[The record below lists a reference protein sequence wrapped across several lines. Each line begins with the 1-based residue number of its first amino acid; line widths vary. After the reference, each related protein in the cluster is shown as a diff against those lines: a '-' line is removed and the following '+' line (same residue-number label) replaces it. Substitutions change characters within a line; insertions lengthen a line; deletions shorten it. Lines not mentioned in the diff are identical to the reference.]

1 MVNKGL
7 CLKKIECVRF
17 KSFERKIKS
26 PFMIYEDLE
35 RILVPEDKGKQ
46 NPYESY
52 TKNIKQKHVAFR
64 YGYKLVCVD
73 DKFSKPFKSYFDKD
87 AIYNFIHIM
96 IEEIKCCSN
105 VTKKYLN
112 EELVLTKKDNE
123 DFKNSTKC

>member
-17 KSFERKIKS
+17 KNFERKIKS

-73 DKFSKPFKSYFDKD
+73 DKFSKPFKSYSGEDTV
-87 AIYNFIHIM
+87 YNFINSM
-96 IEEIKCCSN
+96 IEESKYCSE
-105 VTKKYLN
+105 VTKKHFN
-112 EELVLTKKDNE
+112 KELVMTKEDDE
-123 DFKNSTKC
+123 DFESST

>member
-7 CLKKIECVRF
+7 CLKKVECVRF

-46 NPYESY
+46 NPHKSY

-73 DKFSKPFKSYFDKD
+73 DKFSKPFKSYSGEDTV
-87 AIYNFIHIM
+87 YNFINSM
-96 IEEIKCCSN
+96 IEESKYCSE
-105 VTKKYLN
+105 VTKKHFN
-112 EELVLTKKDNE
+112 KELVMTKEDDE
-123 DFKNSTKC
+123 DFESST

>member
-73 DKFSKPFKSYFDKD
+73 DKFSKPFKSYSGEDTVN
-87 AIYNFIHIM
+87 NFINSM
-96 IEEIKCCSN
+96 TEKSMYCSE
-105 VTKKYLN
+105 VMKKHFN
-112 EELVLTKKDNE
+112 KELVMTKEDDE
-123 DFKNSTKC
+123 DFESST

>member
-73 DKFSKPFKSYFDKD
+73 DKFSKPFKSYSGEDTV
-87 AIYNFIHIM
+87 YNFINSM
-96 IEEIKCCSN
+96 IEESKYCSE
-105 VTKKYLN
+105 VTKKHFN
-112 EELVLTKKDNE
+112 KELVMTKEDDE
-123 DFKNSTKC
+123 DFESSS

>member
-73 DKFSKPFKSYFDKD
+73 DKFSKPFKSYSGEDTV
-87 AIYNFIHIM
+87 YNFIDSM
-96 IEEIKCCSN
+96 TEKSMYCSE
-105 VTKKYLN
+105 VMKKHFN
-112 EELVLTKKDNE
+112 KELVMTKEDDE
-123 DFKNSTKC
+123 DFESST

>member
-46 NPYESY
+46 NPYKSY

-73 DKFSKPFKSYFDKD
+73 DKFSKPFKSYSGEDTV
-87 AIYNFIHIM
+87 YNFINSM
-96 IEEIKCCSN
+96 TEKSMYCSE
-105 VTKKYLN
+105 VMKKHFN
-112 EELVLTKKDNE
+112 KELVMTKEDDE
-123 DFKNSTKC
+123 DFESST

>member
-7 CLKKIECVRF
+7 CLKKVECVRF

-46 NPYESY
+46 NPYKSY

-73 DKFSKPFKSYFDKD
+73 DKFSKTFKSYSGEDTV
-87 AIYNFIHIM
+87 YNFINSM
-96 IEEIKCCSN
+96 IEESKYCSE
-105 VTKKYLN
+105 VTKKHFN
-112 EELVLTKKDNE
+112 KELVMTKEDDE
-123 DFKNSTKC
+123 DFESST

>member
-1 MVNKGL
+1 MVSKGL
-7 CLKKIECVRF
+7 CLKKVECVRF

-46 NPYESY
+46 NPYKSY

-73 DKFSKPFKSYFDKD
+73 DKFSKPFKSYSGEDTV
-87 AIYNFIHIM
+87 YNFINSM
-96 IEEIKCCSN
+96 IEESKYCSE
-105 VTKKYLN
+105 VTKKHFN
-112 EELVLTKKDNE
+112 KELVMTKEDDE
-123 DFKNSTKC
+123 DFESST

>member
-7 CLKKIECVRF
+7 CLKKVECVRF

-46 NPYESY
+46 NPYKSY

-73 DKFSKPFKSYFDKD
+73 DKFSKPFKSYSGEDTV
-87 AIYNFIHIM
+87 YNFINSM
-96 IEEIKCCSN
+96 IEESKYCSE
-105 VTKKYLN
+105 VSKKHFN
-112 EELVLTKKDNE
+112 KELVMTKEDDE
-123 DFKNSTKC
+123 DFESST

>member
-7 CLKKIECVRF
+7 CLKKVECVRF

-52 TKNIKQKHVAFR
+52 TKNIKQKHVAFK

-73 DKFSKPFKSYFDKD
+73 DKFSKPFKSYSGEDTV
-87 AIYNFIHIM
+87 YNFINSM
-96 IEEIKCCSN
+96 IEESKYCSE
-105 VTKKYLN
+105 VTKKHFN
-112 EELVLTKKDNE
+112 KELVMTKEDDE
-123 DFKNSTKC
+123 DFESST

>member
-7 CLKKIECVRF
+7 CLKKVECVRF

-73 DKFSKPFKSYFDKD
+73 DKFSKPFKSYSGEDTV
-87 AIYNFIHIM
+87 YNFINSM
-96 IEEIKCCSN
+96 TEKSMYCSE
-105 VTKKYLN
+105 VMKKHFN
-112 EELVLTKKDNE
+112 KELVMTKEDDE
-123 DFKNSTKC
+123 DFESST

>member
-7 CLKKIECVRF
+7 CLKKVECVRF

-46 NPYESY
+46 NPYKSY

-73 DKFSKPFKSYFDKD
+73 DKFSKPFKSYSGEDTV
-87 AIYNFIHIM
+87 YNFINSM
-96 IEEIKCCSN
+96 IEESKYCSE
-105 VTKKYLN
+105 VTKKHFN
-112 EELVLTKKDNE
+112 KELVMTKEDDE
-123 DFKNSTKC
+123 DFESSS

>member
-7 CLKKIECVRF
+7 YLKKVECVRF

-46 NPYESY
+46 NPYKSY

-73 DKFSKPFKSYFDKD
+73 DKFSKPFKSYSGEDTV
-87 AIYNFIHIM
+87 YNFINSM
-96 IEEIKCCSN
+96 IEESKYCSE
-105 VTKKYLN
+105 VTKKHFN
-112 EELVLTKKDNE
+112 KELVMTKEDDE
-123 DFKNSTKC
+123 DFESST

>member
-7 CLKKIECVRF
+7 CLKKVECVRF

-73 DKFSKPFKSYFDKD
+73 DKFSKPFKSYSGEDTV
-87 AIYNFIHIM
+87 YNFINSMTEKIM
-96 IEEIKCCSN
+96 YCSE
-105 VTKKYLN
+105 VMKKHFN
-112 EELVLTKKDNE
+112 KELVMTKEDDE
-123 DFKNSTKC
+123 DFESST

>member
-73 DKFSKPFKSYFDKD
+73 DKFSKPFKSYSGEDTV
-87 AIYNFIHIM
+87 YNFINSM
-96 IEEIKCCSN
+96 IEESKYCSE
-105 VTKKYLN
+105 VTKKHFN
-112 EELVLTKKDNE
+112 KELVMTKEDDE
-123 DFKNSTKC
+123 DFESST

>member
-7 CLKKIECVRF
+7 CLKKVECVRF

-46 NPYESY
+46 NPYKSY

-73 DKFSKPFKSYFDKD
+73 DKFRKPFKSYSGEDTV
-87 AIYNFIHIM
+87 YNFINSM
-96 IEEIKCCSN
+96 IEESKYCSE
-105 VTKKYLN
+105 VTKKHFN
-112 EELVLTKKDNE
+112 KELVMTKEDDE
-123 DFKNSTKC
+123 DFESST

>member
-7 CLKKIECVRF
+7 CLKKVECVRF

-46 NPYESY
+46 NPYKSY

-73 DKFSKPFKSYFDKD
+73 DKFSKPFKSYSGEDTV
-87 AIYNFIHIM
+87 YNFINSM
-96 IEEIKCCSN
+96 TEKSMYCSE
-105 VTKKYLN
+105 VMKKHFN
-112 EELVLTKKDNE
+112 KELVMTKEDDE
-123 DFKNSTKC
+123 DFESST

>member
-73 DKFSKPFKSYFDKD
+73 DKFSKPFKSYSGEDTV
-87 AIYNFIHIM
+87 YNFINSM
-96 IEEIKCCSN
+96 TEKSKYCSE
-105 VTKKYLN
+105 VTKKHFN
-112 EELVLTKKDNE
+112 KELVMTKEDDE
-123 DFKNSTKC
+123 DFESST

>member
-7 CLKKIECVRF
+7 CLKKVECVRF

-46 NPYESY
+46 NPYKSY

-73 DKFSKPFKSYFDKD
+73 DKFSKPFKSYSGEDTV
-87 AIYNFIHIM
+87 YNFINSM
-96 IEEIKCCSN
+96 IEESKYCSE
-105 VTKKYLN
+105 VTKKHFN
-112 EELVLTKKDNE
+112 KELVMTKEDDE
-123 DFKNSTKC
+123 DFESST

>member
-7 CLKKIECVRF
+7 CLKKVECVRF

-46 NPYESY
+46 NPYKSY

-73 DKFSKPFKSYFDKD
+73 DKFSKPFKLYSGEDTV
-87 AIYNFIHIM
+87 YNFINSM
-96 IEEIKCCSN
+96 IEESKYCSE
-105 VTKKYLN
+105 VTKKHFN
-112 EELVLTKKDNE
+112 KELVMTKEDDE
-123 DFKNSTKC
+123 DFESST

>member
-7 CLKKIECVRF
+7 CLRKVECVRF

-46 NPYESY
+46 NPYKSY

-73 DKFSKPFKSYFDKD
+73 DKFSKPFKSYSGEDTV
-87 AIYNFIHIM
+87 YNFINSM
-96 IEEIKCCSN
+96 IEESKYCSE
-105 VTKKYLN
+105 VTKKHFN
-112 EELVLTKKDNE
+112 KELVMTKEDDE
-123 DFKNSTKC
+123 DFESST

>member
-1 MVNKGL
+1 MP
-7 CLKKIECVRF
+7 KKIECVRF

-46 NPYESY
+46 NPYKSY

-73 DKFSKPFKSYFDKD
+73 DKFSKPFKSYSGEDTV
-87 AIYNFIHIM
+87 YNFINSM
-96 IEEIKCCSN
+96 TEKSMYCSE
-105 VTKKYLN
+105 VMKKHFN
-112 EELVLTKKDNE
+112 KELVMTKEDDE
-123 DFKNSTKC
+123 DFESST

>member
-7 CLKKIECVRF
+7 CLKKVECVRF

-46 NPYESY
+46 NPYKSY

-73 DKFSKPFKSYFDKD
+73 DKFSKPFKSYSGEDTV
-87 AIYNFIHIM
+87 YNFINSM
-96 IEEIKCCSN
+96 IEESKYCS
-105 VTKKYLN
+105 
-112 EELVLTKKDNE
+112 ELTKKHFNKELVMTKEDDE
-123 DFKNSTKC
+123 DFESST

>member
-7 CLKKIECVRF
+7 CLKKVECVRF

-35 RILVPEDKGKQ
+35 IILVPEDKGKQ
-46 NPYESY
+46 NPYKSY

-73 DKFSKPFKSYFDKD
+73 DKFSKPFKSYSGEDTV
-87 AIYNFIHIM
+87 YNFINSM
-96 IEEIKCCSN
+96 IEESKYCSE
-105 VTKKYLN
+105 VTKKHFN
-112 EELVLTKKDNE
+112 KELVMTKEDDE
-123 DFKNSTKC
+123 DFESST

>member
-46 NPYESY
+46 NPYKSY

-73 DKFSKPFKSYFDKD
+73 DKFSKPFKSYSGEDTV
-87 AIYNFIHIM
+87 YNFINSM
-96 IEEIKCCSN
+96 TEKSMYCSE
-105 VTKKYLN
+105 VMKKHFN
-112 EELVLTKKDNE
+112 KELVMTKEDDE
-123 DFKNSTKC
+123 DF

>member
-7 CLKKIECVRF
+7 CLKKVECVRF

-46 NPYESY
+46 NPYRSY

-73 DKFSKPFKSYFDKD
+73 DKFSKPFKSYSGEDTV
-87 AIYNFIHIM
+87 YNFINSM
-96 IEEIKCCSN
+96 IEESKYCSE
-105 VTKKYLN
+105 VTKKHFN
-112 EELVLTKKDNE
+112 KELVMTKEDDE
-123 DFKNSTKC
+123 DFESST